1 MEFTVL
7 DTDRGTALTG
17 TPWPEYPRPSL
28 RRDSFVNL
36 NGGWDFAVGG
46 PAQLPEHFDR
56 TIRVPFPPESKL
68 SGIGQVF
75 RRNRLFIIGRISPC
89 RRNLWG
95 GVCCCTS
102 GLWTKKL
109 PYS

>member
-36 NGGWDFAVGG
+36 NGDWDF
-46 PAQLPEHFDR
+46 E
-56 TIRVPFPPESKL
+56 
-68 SGIGQVF
+68 
-75 RRNRLFIIGRISPC
+75 IGRAH
-89 RRNLWG
+89 
-95 GVCCCTS
+95 V
-102 GLWTKKL
+102 
-109 PYS
+109 

>member
-7 DTDRGTALTG
+7 DTDRGAALTG

-36 NGGWDFAVGG
+36 NGGWDFAVGD
-46 PAQLPEHFDR
+46 PAIMPENFDR
-56 TIRVPFPPESKL
+56 TIRCPSRRNPSCPVLARCS
-68 SGIGQVF
+68 

-109 PYS
+109 PYF